1 MLMLSSP
8 PYLVYTCLTAGGGGG
23 GPTLHPSLLS
33 ETVLNKIRCALLDN
47 LSEET
52 IALAPCDEIENVDH
66 FPLFDETSQRALQ

>member
-23 GPTLHPSLLS
+23 YTAPFSVIRYGF
-33 ETVLNKIRCALLDN
+33 NKIRCALLDN